1 MDSPASLTTLRTALV
16 EDDPA
21 YRAAL
26 ASAVMGA
33 PGLSFV
39 GAASDV
45 ADGLALITRERPDLL
60 LVDLQLPDGS
70 GIALIT
76 HAAAELPGCEIVV
89 VSTLGEEDTVLAAL
103 AAGAGGY
110 LLKQGSASRLV
121 EQLAALHEGGAPL
134 SPVLARKLLQ
144 RLTPPAPPT
153 PPVVVEGE
161 AAPSEREREVLQAL
175 AMGYSV
181 AEIAEQLG
189 VSANTVST
197 HVKRCYRKLQV
208 HSKMQAVREARR
220 RGLLA

>member
-1 MDSPASLTTLRTALV
+1 MDSLFSPATLHTALV

-39 GAASDV
+39 GAAGDV
-45 ADGLALITRERPDLL
+45 ADGLALITRTRPDLL

-70 GIALIT
+70 GLALIA
-76 HAAAELPGCEIVV
+76 HAAAALPGCEIVV

-103 AAGAGGY
+103 AAGASGY
-110 LLKQGSASRLV
+110 LLKQGSPSRLV
-121 EQLAALHEGGAPL
+121 DQLAALHEGGAPL

-144 RLTPPAPPT
+144 RLTPPAPPA
-153 PPVVVEGE
+153 VMAAEGE
-161 AAPSEREREVLQAL
+161 AALSEREREVLQAL

-181 AEIAEQLG
+181 AEIAERLG

-208 HSKMQAVREARR
+208 HSKMQAVTEARR